1 MFPKNKMEDCSLC
14 IHCGDVAPHEGC
26 FCDGYFVA
34 TLGISKEQYLE
45 SMVALRTE
53 QEKQLAEPLLY
64 PGDIYDALVDAVK
77 SMKEAEAQIPSDAE
91 GRTKVGQLA
100 IRIWQWNHA
109 AFQKEYDEDVT
120 RADMDLN
127 RFLKKEK
134 VSCDEYAAMSQKEKF
149 EIHCKFNKTPA
160 RKKQNCLVKFSRPD
174 LRCKELAANS
184 RIMFTWYDKVR
195 RRKYDALKKRRLAES
210 MFAIDTILRPK
221 NIRPM
226 KRLGA
231 FLDASAHRVIR
242 LSKYIYLIRA
252 GDLERRQP
260 TAPVIPPSTVNNWNP
275 EEEYSTPIASP
286 TELPFIKEE
295 KMTIADMRTAFLN
308 PDRKFKEDVQKMSWL
323 QAASAPDAWSPET
336 IQRWDLECSRIRILG
351 GYFSYPAAK
360 RVVRAILDGTATN
373 PLIATINEAQL
384 QPTIRPPVRHTQAP
398 WWGLQPDIWAMFE
411 YHPDTREKHL
421 YCTIDPKTGL
431 YVHRWRL
438 DEVKALHMLD
448 TNPLGQL
455 NAWAKV
461 MARCPFCQANRTKPQ
476 IRNDAGIC
484 ADCSP
489 KYGFVPIKPK
499 RVKKLRVPRQKK
511 TVKKEPVP
519 TTSLFS

>member
-1 MFPKNKMEDCSLC
+1 MEDCSLC

-64 PGDIYDALVDAVK
+64 PGDIYDALVNAVK

-91 GRTKVGQLA
+91 GRTKVEQLA
-100 IRIWQWNHA
+100 IRIWQRNHVEFA
-109 AFQKEYDEDVT
+109 KEYQEDVAQ
-120 RADMDLN
+120 ADLDLQ
-127 RFLKKEK
+127 RFLRKEK
-134 VSCDEYAAMSQKEKF
+134 VTPDDYATMSQKEKF

-160 RKKQNCLVKFSRPD
+160 RKKKNCLVKFSRPD

-184 RIMFTWYDKVR
+184 RAMFVWYDKVR
-195 RRKYDALKKRRLAES
+195 RRKYDALKKRRLVES
-210 MFAIDTILRPK
+210 MFAIDAILRPK

-231 FLDASAHRVIR
+231 FLDKAVHRVIR
-242 LSKYIYLIRA
+242 LSKYVYLIRA
-252 GDLERRQP
+252 GDLERPQ
-260 TAPVIPPSTVNNWNP
+260 TIAPLLPASTVGDWK
-275 EEEYSTPIASP
+275 EEYATSPIASP
-286 TELPFIKEE
+286 TDMVFVEE
-295 KMTIADMRTAFLN
+295 QEDKKMTVQEMRTAFLN
-308 PDRKFKEDVQKMSWL
+308 PDRKFTEDVRKMSWL
-323 QAASAPDAWSPET
+323 QAASAVDAWST
-336 IQRWDLECSRIRILG
+336 QTLQRWDLECSRIAILG
-351 GYFSYPAAK
+351 GYFSYPAAR
-360 RVVRAILDGTATN
+360 RVAQAILDGTATN
-373 PLIATINEAQL
+373 PLIATIKEA
-384 QPTIRPPVRHTQAP
+384 PVRPTATSSSSSSQPP
-398 WWGLQPDIWAMFE
+398 WWGLRPDIWAMFE

-438 DEVKALHMLD
+438 EEVKALQMLD
-448 TNPLGQL
+448 ANPLGQL

-461 MARCPFCQANRTKPQ
+461 MARCPFCQASRTKPQ

-484 ADCSP
+484 QDCSP
-489 KYGFVPIKPK
+489 KYNFIAVKPK
-499 RVKKLRVPRQKK
+499 RVKKPRVPRPRKI
-511 TVKKEPVP
+511 KKES
-519 TTSLFS
+519 SLDL